1 MKPKT
6 QFAVMAAFAFCATI
20 SFFQIE
26 GDKGEGWWWASSFA
40 FTVAF
45 LLTGANLIK
54 KINS

>member
-1 MKPKT
+1 MKPKI